1 MDQNPE
7 EQPRLTFHKYPQLPG
22 WAHALASAG
31 LKTEAIVHKYFGEH
45 ESVDNVFTIYEEK
58 DLLQLSEA
66 LRKWK
71 DDHAAD
77 LFSSIV
83 AIAQRGEVLNIR
95 AVAGWVLLHQ
105 NDSESV
111 LDCLSTE
118 APREV
123 EIIRVLSRAGSQK
136 IVFEATWRLTLKR
149 VVLKKLADA
158 ANASIL
164 AHETSSHPLSVS
176 NPTIIET
183 HFLSNSK
190 NETFLVEDWLPE
202 VLSDA
207 WPCPGIQ
214 QAANLL
220 YCLFDA
226 IAVVHSFG
234 RVHGDVKPDNIGKQD
249 DLFILLDFGIC
260 RPAKEF
266 TKETTA
272 TGSLRTR
279 APELL
284 LNNSYISD
292 PTKVDIWAI
301 GATVFNFLAGRFPL
315 IDRAENVPR
324 ISHPDDRHRFENE
337 LERRVREEWD
347 RRVQFDDV
355 DELLQPILRSCL
367 EKEPALRPTAKD
379 LKLAVEKQLSIFLRR
394 DLGPGGFA
402 PVDELQQLHDF
413 LPNANILAL
422 MPPDERTRLKDT
434 LRRLKQTPGFDSTQ
448 LRRIDNLEHRLN
460 A

>member
-1 MDQNPE
+1 MDQKPD
-7 EQPRLTFHKYPQLPG
+7 EQPRLTFHSYSQLPG
-22 WAHALASAG
+22 WAHALASVG

-45 ESVDNVFTIYEEK
+45 ESVDNVFKMYDAQ

-71 DDHAAD
+71 DDNAAE
-77 LFSSIV
+77 LFAGIV
-83 AIAQRGEVLNIR
+83 GIAQRGTVLNIR
-95 AVAGWVLLHQ
+95 ATAGWALLHV

-111 LDCLSTE
+111 LECVNTE

-123 EIIRVLSRAGSQK
+123 EIIRVLSRVGSQK

-158 ANASIL
+158 TNAKIL
-164 AHETSSHPLSVS
+164 AHEASSHPLSVS

-226 IAVVHSFG
+226 IAVVHSLD

-284 LNNSYISD
+284 LNDAYIGD
-292 PTKVDIWAI
+292 ATKVDIWAI

-315 IDRAENVPR
+315 IERAEKIPR
-324 ISHPDDRHRFENE
+324 ISQPDERLLFEKE

-347 RRVQFDDV
+347 KRVYLSDV
-355 DELLQPILRSCL
+355 DELVQPILRSCL
-367 EKEPALRPTAKD
+367 EKDPAKRPSAKE
-379 LKLAVEKQLSIFLRR
+379 LKATTEQQLSIYLRR
-394 DLGPGGFA
+394 DLGPGSFA
-402 PVDELQQLHDF
+402 PVDELQQLYDF
-413 LPNANILAL
+413 LPSADILAL

-434 LRRLKQTPGFDSTQ
+434 LRRLKQTPGFDGVQ
-448 LRRIDNLEHRLN
+448 LRRIDSIEHRLN